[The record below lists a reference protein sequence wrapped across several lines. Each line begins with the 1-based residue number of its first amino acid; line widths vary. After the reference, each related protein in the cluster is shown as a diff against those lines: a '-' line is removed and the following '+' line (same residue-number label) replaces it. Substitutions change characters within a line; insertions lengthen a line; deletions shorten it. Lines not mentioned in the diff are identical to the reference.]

1 MNINW
6 KKIGLVILFIAV
18 AVLLAI
24 ALYFTFF
31 RPTPSPVV
39 VVPPPTFPGGLPTIP
54 GGGVVTPGGEVLP
67 PGVLPPSVGIVVPP
81 VVGVAPIPSI
91 STTAQGGQVAPR
103 KVVDSGA
110 AFVNLASDGQS
121 VNYYDSSTGLFSKIN
136 PDGSLSLISS
146 QIFRDV
152 SNATWAPSSDKAVL
166 EFENGTKM
174 IYNFATKQ
182 SYSLPSQFIDFSFS
196 PDSKNIAAKDMK
208 TNEEERWL
216 VTVDERGG
224 NKQFLEHLGDN
235 ADRVKVQW
243 NPNDQIVGTSA
254 KSIDNERSEVIF
266 LTKDGTKLGK
276 AIVQGRDL
284 RYDYSQDGNKMVYSV
299 WNPNSNF
306 LPTLWITSTNPNNID
321 QGRVSTGLNT
331 WADKC
336 SYFKNSTIYCA
347 VPKQISQYSGILP
360 ANNDSPDDIYQIDP
374 DTGESLKIAE
384 PVFPV
389 QIKNITVS
397 TDGKTLYYTEQDSG
411 AVNKIN
417 L

>member
-6 KKIGLVILFIAV
+6 KKIGLIILFLAV
-18 AVLLAI
+18 TILLAI

-31 RPTPSPVV
+31 RKSPVPV
-39 VVPPPTFPGGLPTIP
+39 VIPPTPTFPGGLPTIP
-54 GGGVVTPGGEVLP
+54 GGGVIIPGEEVP
-67 PGVLPPSVGIVVPP
+67 PGVLPPSVGIIVPP
-81 VVGVAPIPSI
+81 EAGVAPIPSI
-91 STTAQGGQVAPR
+91 SVTANGGQVAPQ
-103 KVVDSGA
+103 KLVDTGA
-110 AFVNLASDGQS
+110 QFVNLASDGQAL
-121 VNYYDSSTGLFSKIN
+121 NYYDSTTGLFSKIN

-146 QIFRDV
+146 QVFRDLN
-152 SNATWAPSSDKAVL
+152 NATWAPSSDKAVL
-166 EFENGTKM
+166 EFQNGSKM
-174 IYNFATKQ
+174 IYNFATRQ
-182 SYSLPSQFIDFSFS
+182 SYEIPSQFTDFSFS
-196 PDSKNIAAKDMK
+196 PDSKKIAAKDMK

-216 VTVDERGG
+216 VTVDDRGG

-243 NPNDQIVGTSA
+243 NPNDKIIGTSA

-284 RYDYSQDGNKMVYSV
+284 RYDYSEDGNRMVYSV

-306 LPTLWITSTNPNNID
+306 LPTLWVTSTNPNNID
-321 QGRVSTGLNT
+321 QGRVNTGLNT

-336 SYFKNSTIYCA
+336 TYYQNTTIYCA

-360 ANNDSPDDIYQIDP
+360 SNNDSPDDIYQINP
-374 DTGESLKIAE
+374 DTGVSVKIAE

-389 QIKNITVS
+389 QIQNIKVS
-397 TDGKTLYYTEQDSG
+397 ADGSTLFYTEQDSG
-411 AVNKIN
+411 AVNKIK